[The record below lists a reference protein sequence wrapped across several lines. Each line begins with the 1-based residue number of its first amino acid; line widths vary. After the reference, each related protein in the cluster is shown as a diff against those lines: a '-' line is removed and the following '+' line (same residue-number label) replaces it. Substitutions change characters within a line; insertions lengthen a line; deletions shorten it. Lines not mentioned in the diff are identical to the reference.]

1 MLSLQELYRVC
12 GWGTSLSNV
21 FTPNLFTKD
30 TERNST
36 SVLPIKC
43 YVPTFV
49 KRNNAA
55 RALTVSVSTSAGLCR
70 TRGIPQSCAHE
81 LSSCI
86 LSGEG
91 CVLGTKS
98 QLYRKKKRK
107 KKESHIGGTIY
118 ILTNC
123 THEKWWLG
131 ITAHSMVIMRQWSH
145 PTIKQKEN
153 KNNMQM
159 GWREMLKMDLPE
171 LMNTTCNLDFDG
183 KRTILPMAQWA
194 VYNYILTVIRWH
206 IIRHVRMPQQPVKQ

>member
-1 MLSLQELYRVC
+1 MLSMQELYRVC
-12 GWGTSLSNV
+12 GWGTSLINV

-55 RALTVSVSTSAGLCR
+55 RAWLCQWVR
-70 TRGIPQSCAHE
+70 AQDCVF
-81 LSSCI
+81 
-86 LSGEG
+86 LSGKG

-107 KKESHIGGTIY
+107 KKKKGNHIGGTIY

-131 ITAHSMVIMRQWSH
+131 ITARSMVIMRQWSH
-145 PTIKQKEN
+145 PTIKRKEN

-159 GWREMLKMDLPE
+159 GWREMLTMDLPE

>member
-1 MLSLQELYRVC
+1 MLRTNICQKKQCCQGV
-12 GWGTSLSNV
+12 
-21 FTPNLFTKD
+21 
-30 TERNST
+30 
-36 SVLPIKC
+36 
-43 YVPTFV
+43 
-49 KRNNAA
+49 
-55 RALTVSVSTSAGLCR
+55 TVSVSTNAGLCR
-70 TRGIPQSCAHE
+70 TRGIPQSCDHE

-86 LSGEG
+86 LSGKG

-107 KKESHIGGTIY
+107 KKKGNHVGDIIY

-145 PTIKQKEN
+145 PTIKRKEN

-171 LMNTTCNLDFDG
+171 LTNTTCNLDFDG

-194 VYNYILTVIRWH
+194 VYNCILTVIRWH
-206 IIRHVRMPQQPVKQ
+206 IIRHIHMPQQPVKQ